1 MKPTL
6 ILIAIL
12 SLFVLSFAAAKPNFS
27 GTWKLDKDRSFSN
40 AAGLDQ
46 IMTIVHNGD
55 EVKVDAKVTVQ
66 GRETQINETWLIDN
80 QEHEFTPPGAQPG
93 AKGKR
98 KASWL
103 PNDKGVVVE
112 DETVVKTQN
121 GEVTQ
126 RTTRKYTLAADGAT
140 LIVDYFIDRGAVS
153 AEAKRVFTKQ

>member
-1 MKPTL
+1 MKPIISIT
-6 ILIAIL
+6 AIL
-12 SLFVLSFAAAKPNFS
+12 CLLTLSFAATKPNLS

-40 AAGLDQ
+40 APGLDQ
-46 IMTIVHNGD
+46 TMTILHNGD
-55 EVKVDAKVTVQ
+55 EVKLEAKVTAQ
-66 GRETQINETWLIDN
+66 GRETQVSETWMLDK

-93 AKGKR
+93 AKSNR

-103 PNDKGVVVE
+103 PNDKGIVVE

-126 RTTRKYTLAADGAT
+126 RTTRKYTLAADGT
-140 LIVDYFIDRGAVS
+140 SLVVDYFIDRGAVS